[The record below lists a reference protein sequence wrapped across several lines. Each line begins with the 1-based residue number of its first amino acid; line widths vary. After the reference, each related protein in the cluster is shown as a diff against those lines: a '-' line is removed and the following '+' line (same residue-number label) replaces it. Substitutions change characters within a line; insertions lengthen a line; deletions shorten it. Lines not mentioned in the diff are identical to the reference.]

1 MKIIMSMSMST
12 SILLTQIKHPLS
24 MGLIL
29 LIQTIMISLMS
40 GMITYSFWFS
50 YILLIVFLGGM
61 LILFIYVTSLAS
73 NEMFYMSTKIMLTMT
88 AMIILFKIMLN
99 NTEPFM
105 QNTESMTFIST
116 NNTEMLSKLY
126 NQPTKI
132 ITVILASYLF
142 LTLITVVKIT
152 NLHKG
157 PLRQMN

>member
-1 MKIIMSMSMST
+1 MKIIMSISMST

-29 LIQTIMISLMS
+29 LTQTIMISLMS

-73 NEMFYMSTKIMLTMT
+73 NEMFYMSIKTTMIMLILITM
-88 AMIILFKIMLN
+88 AMFMFY

-105 QNTESMTFIST
+105 QNTESATFIT
-116 NNTEMLSKLY
+116 MNNTEILSKLY
-126 NQPTKI
+126 NQPTKV